1 MEVVEE
7 MKKLRE
13 LLDKKGIKW
22 QDHSDDFGESE
33 IKCNWI
39 CRTWF
44 KVEGKRVSCIN
55 GLGTYGGC
63 TAFDGFEKNRGLIEM
78 MIWGEGDPIGYLTAE
93 ECIEILEKTFKK
105 RKNED

>member
-13 LLDKKGIKW
+13 LLDEKQIVWEDK
-22 QDHSDDFGESE
+22 SDVFGPSE
-33 IKCNWI
+33 MPCNWI

-44 KVEGKRVSCIN
+44 KYHGKRVSCIN
-55 GLGTYGGC
+55 GLGTYGGY
-63 TAFDGFEKNRGLIEM
+63 DFEKNRGLIEM
-78 MIWGEGDPIGYLTAE
+78 MIWGEDDPIGYLTAE
-93 ECIEILEKTFKK
+93 NCIEILEKTFKN